1 MRFDNHTKPYL
12 NFGFILINHAALA
25 ASFMKN
31 GYSLPQHCQLKLLY
45 WEIMRERE
53 SWEGREAKQQVKEIK
68 LGQMSDA
75 VEVGLESLVWLVV
88 KDPFTVSLLPFDPT
102 NGPSSCQIQ
111 LTEEYKMLDV
121 HQ

>member
-1 MRFDNHTKPYL
+1 
-12 NFGFILINHAALA
+12 
-25 ASFMKN
+25 MK
-31 GYSLPQHCQLKLLY
+31 
-45 WEIMRERE
+45 ERE
-53 SWEGREAKQQVKEIK
+53 SREGREAKQQVKEIK

-75 VEVGLESLVWLVV
+75 VEAGLESCLVWLVV

-111 LTEEYKMLDV
+111 LTEEYKTLDV